1 MTGTFA
7 PSDTDNAM
15 LRGVNLYL
23 IGMMGSGKSA
33 VGRIL
38 AERLDYQFFDSDQ
51 LIEQV
56 SKTSIAEIFAQ
67 EGEESFRTVETQVLA
82 QLAPYPRLVIS
93 TGGGA
98 VLKSENWSYLHHGVI
113 IWLDVPPET
122 LFARVSQDPT
132 PRPLLQQADPL
143 QTLKTIFQERQR
155 YYAQADIRIDA
166 DAPTEEVAQRTLDG
180 LKARIEQDAPNRA
193 KFYGS

>member
-7 PSDTDNAM
+7 RSDNAM

-23 IGMMGSGKSA
+23 IGMMGSGKST

-38 AERLDYQFFDSDQ
+38 AESLDYQFFDSDQ

-56 SKTSIAEIFAQ
+56 SKISIAEIFAQ

-82 QLAPYPRLVIS
+82 QLAPYARLVIS

-98 VLKSENWSYLHHGVI
+98 VLKSENWSYLHHGVV

-122 LFARVSQDPT
+122 LLARVSQDPT
-132 PRPLLQQADPL
+132 PRPLLQQAHPL
-143 QTLKTIFQERQR
+143 QTLKTISQERQR

-166 DAPTEEVAQRTLDG
+166 DAPAQEVAQRTLDG

>member
-7 PSDTDNAM
+7 RSDNTM

-23 IGMMGSGKSA
+23 IGMMGSGKST

-38 AERLDYQFFDSDQ
+38 AESLDYQFFDSDQ
-51 LIEQV
+51 LIEEV
-56 SKTSIAEIFAQ
+56 SKRSIAEIFAQ

-82 QLAPYPRLVIS
+82 QLAPYVRLVIS

-98 VLKSENWSYLHHGVI
+98 VLKSENWSYFHHGVV
-113 IWLDVPPET
+113 IWFDVPPET
-122 LFARVSQDPT
+122 LLARVSQDPT

-143 QTLKTIFQERQR
+143 QTLKTISQERQR

-166 DAPTEEVAQRTLDG
+166 DAPAQEVAQRTLDG

-193 KFYGS
+193 KFYGI

>member
-7 PSDTDNAM
+7 PSDNAM

-23 IGMMGSGKSA
+23 IGMMGSGKSS

-98 VLKSENWSYLHHGVI
+98 VLKSENWSYLHHGIVV
-113 IWLDVPPET
+113 WLDVPPET

-143 QTLKTIFQERQR
+143 QTLKAIFQERQR
-155 YYAQADIRIDA
+155 YYAQADIRVDA
-166 DAPTEEVAQRTLDG
+166 DAPAEEVVQRTLDS

>member
-7 PSDTDNAM
+7 PSDNAM

-23 IGMMGSGKSA
+23 IGMMGSGKSSI
-33 VGRIL
+33 GRIL

-56 SKTSIAEIFAQ
+56 SKTSIAEIFAE

-82 QLAPYPRLVIS
+82 QLAPYTRLVIS

-98 VLKSENWSYLHHGVI
+98 VLKSENWSYLHHGVVV
-113 IWLDVPPET
+113 WLDVPPET

-143 QTLKTIFQERQR
+143 QTLKAIFQERQR
-155 YYAQADIRIDA
+155 YYAQADIRVDA
-166 DAPTEEVAQRTLDG
+166 DAATEEVVQRTLDN

>member
-7 PSDTDNAM
+7 HSDNAI

-23 IGMMGSGKSA
+23 IGMMGSGKST

-67 EGEESFRTVETQVLA
+67 EGEESFRAVETQVLA

-98 VLKSENWSYLHHGVI
+98 VLKSENWSYFHHGVV
-113 IWLDVPPET
+113 IWLDVLPEA
-122 LFARVSQDPT
+122 LFARVSQDLT

-155 YYAQADIRIDA
+155 YYAQADIRVDA
-166 DAPTEEVAQRTLDG
+166 DAPPEEVAQRTLDN

-193 KFYGS
+193 KFYGK

>member
-1 MTGTFA
+1 MTGTARF
-7 PSDTDNAM
+7 DNAM
-15 LRGVNLYL
+15 LRGTNLYL
-23 IGMMGSGKSA
+23 IGMMGSGKST
-33 VGRIL
+33 VGRTL
-38 AERLDYQFFDSDQ
+38 AEQLDYQFFDSDQ
-51 LIEQV
+51 LIEQAAKISV
-56 SKTSIAEIFAQ
+56 AEIFAQ
-67 EGEESFRTVETQVLA
+67 EGEASFRALETQVLS

-98 VLKSENWSYLHHGVI
+98 VLTSENWSYLHHGVV
-113 IWLDVPPET
+113 IWLDVLPER

-155 YYAQADIRIDA
+155 YYAQADIRVDA
-166 DAPTEEVAQRTLDG
+166 DAPAQEVAQRTLDS